1 VQRFLVDD
9 TYARDGAAL
18 FFFCG
23 NEGPIDEFANFSRWV
38 PELARDLN
46 AHVVYAEH
54 RFYGESLPFGASS
67 LQPNQTQ
74 TLSVEQAM
82 QDYAALITHLT
93 APGSRLHGAKVVT
106 FGGSYGGMLSS
117 WMRAHYPH
125 LVFASVASSAPVR
138 FDRIGPSFFPLTTAA
153 AAAMVP
159 SCPGLVRAGF
169 QALLASPLP
178 QVVEAFGLCP
188 GAAPHRATLTL
199 WARNA
204 FVTAAMG
211 NYPYRSDLFG
221 KGLSAWPLRVACE
234 ALELGEAPALE
245 RLARAL
251 NTYYNASGT
260 VACHMVPE
268 EYRSCADQTGCGSG
282 TSLWGQAWDHEVCT
296 QIVYFTSTNNVTD
309 MFPPRQWSLTQLQA
323 YCRAVWGVQ
332 PEPEWY
338 QHLWEEIKASSR
350 IIFTYGEIDPWRGGG
365 VAANLSETLVVVH
378 IPEAAHIYDL
388 AGSHPNDTKAMTTA
402 RQQVASLLGS
412 WLN

>member
-1 VQRFLVDD
+1 MLPTPAITLV
-9 TYARDGAAL
+9 YRA
-18 FFFCG
+18 
-23 NEGPIDEFANFSRWV
+23 
-38 PELARDLN
+38 
-46 AHVVYAEH
+46 
-54 RFYGESLPFGASS
+54 
-67 LQPNQTQ
+67 
-74 TLSVEQAM
+74 
-82 QDYAALITHLT
+82 
-93 APGSRLHGAKVVT
+93 
-106 FGGSYGGMLSS
+106 GMLSS
-117 WMRAHYPH
+117 WMRSHYPH

-199 WARNA
+199 WTRNA

-282 TSLWGQAWDHEVCT
+282 TSLWGQAWDHEVLAC
-296 QIVYFTSTNNVTD
+296 Q
-309 MFPPRQWSLTQLQA
+309 QCQG
-323 YCRAVWGVQ
+323 RARGRVRWQGQHGVW
-332 PEPEWY
+332 
-338 QHLWEEIKASSR
+338 
-350 IIFTYGEIDPWRGGG
+350 
-365 VAANLSETLVVVH
+365 LVV
-378 IPEAAHIYDL
+378 
-388 AGSHPNDTKAMTTA
+388 AGPAWGM
-402 RQQVASLLGS
+402 ASGGRASMGYGYWCPGAEHVCILLVCFLV
-412 WLN
+412 WP